1 MKKILYNEPMEVEDS
16 DSLTSAD
23 DRPNPVRPAPPVGD
37 LDEIDATIV
46 RELAR
51 DARIANNA
59 LADRVGIAP
68 STCLGRVRSLRERG
82 VIRGYHADVDPAA
95 LGRPLQAMIAVRL
108 QSDARG
114 RLRGFVAGVAGL
126 PEVLNVFFLAGKDD
140 FLHRGAA
147 RPGRAPVVERGHR
160 LHRDVADLRARPRGR
175 LRIGFVPGA
184 RARCSCPGPN
194 CRATSCADERYRA
207 RLTAGQHGGS
217 RPVWLGTVWDWA
229 GPGT

>member
-1 MKKILYNEPMEVEDS
+1 MTVG
-16 DSLTSAD
+16 TSSGSVTSGGQ
-23 DRPNPVRPAPPVGD
+23 PNRVRPDWAGGQAGGGSAGAGQASAGQASAGD
-37 LDEIDATIV
+37 LDDIDRHIV

-108 QSDARG
+108 QSHARS
-114 RLRGFVAGVAGL
+114 RIRVFVAGVAGL

-140 FLHRGAA
+140 FLLHVAA
-147 RPGRAPVVERGHR
+147 ASTSALRDFVETLSSNEDVSYTETSLIFEHIRADAVG
-160 LHRDVADLRARPRGR
+160 
-175 LRIGFVPGA
+175 
-184 RARCSCPGPN
+184 
-194 CRATSCADERYRA
+194 
-207 RLTAGQHGGS
+207 
-217 RPVWLGTVWDWA
+217 
-229 GPGT
+229 

>member
-1 MKKILYNEPMEVEDS
+1 MNKILYTKTMEVEDS
-16 DSLTSAD
+16 DRSKPAEG
-23 DRPNPVRPAPPVGD
+23 RPNPVRPSGAGE
-37 LDEIDATIV
+37 LDEIDQTII

-108 QSDARG
+108 QSNARG
-114 RLRGFVAGVAGL
+114 RIREFVSGVARL

-140 FLHRGAA
+140 FLLHVAA
-147 RPGRAPVVERGHR
+147 SSTAGLRDLVER
-160 LHRDVADLRARPRGR
+160 LSSNADVAYTETSLIFEHIRADVSG
-175 LRIGFVPGA
+175 
-184 RARCSCPGPN
+184 
-194 CRATSCADERYRA
+194 
-207 RLTAGQHGGS
+207 
-217 RPVWLGTVWDWA
+217 
-229 GPGT
+229 